1 MSVAQAIVGTVY
13 MAIDYWA
20 LASVLGGVLPF
31 ILVRVWLFCTSY
43 KSNIN

>member
-20 LASVLGGVLPF
+20 LASVLGGVPATYFGEGVAFLH
-31 ILVRVWLFCTSY
+31 
-43 KSNIN
+43 